1 VDSRSSDGVGLVL
14 VDDVPADD
22 VLAPRSDE
30 PPQETRSRHSAA
42 RAATRRVGRTWTR
55 LVTPASWQSA
65 PERGVAAPGRRLY
78 GRDMAAEGRTEPER
92 DPDGGAT
99 GLVGRSIEEFVAQL
113 RAFTDRAR
121 AVAGSV
127 PGRLPLPALPSPPG
141 ALSAAQLRSIAQTV
155 SAQRQSI
162 AAMRSQLDAFDQQL
176 AVFERILDPLV
187 EWSSTWARLEEAV
200 GDLVRRDGGDPRND
214 TDAGAP

>member
-1 VDSRSSDGVGLVL
+1 
-14 VDDVPADD
+14 
-22 VLAPRSDE
+22 
-30 PPQETRSRHSAA
+30 
-42 RAATRRVGRTWTR
+42 
-55 LVTPASWQSA
+55 
-65 PERGVAAPGRRLY
+65 
-78 GRDMAAEGRTEPER
+78 MAAEGRTGPDR
-92 DPDGGAT
+92 DPDSGGT

-113 RAFTDRAR
+113 RGFTERAR

-127 PGRLPLPALPSPPG
+127 PARLSLPALPSPPG

-155 SAQRQSI
+155 GAQRQSI

-200 GDLVRRDGGDPRND
+200 GDLVRRDGGEPRNGPG
-214 TDAGAP
+214 TGTP